1 MEEDYISAKAILQSR
16 IENSDDEI
24 DQLLAGINLDNVEL
38 LETLTENESK
48 APLNLKIKQAKI
60 MTIDRQ
66 KQEKFD
72 RLNKLLKGLSDSD
85 VPAVENILSINNY
98 PNPFNPTTTI
108 MFNLPKDSKVEIDIY
123 NIKGQKVKSLISD
136 DFIAGKHKLIWN
148 GTNNFNK
155 KVSSGIYFYRLKTNQ
170 GIINKKMLLLK

>member
-1 MEEDYISAKAILQSR
+1 
-16 IENSDDEI
+16 
-24 DQLLAGINLDNVEL
+24 
-38 LETLTENESK
+38 
-48 APLNLKIKQAKI
+48 